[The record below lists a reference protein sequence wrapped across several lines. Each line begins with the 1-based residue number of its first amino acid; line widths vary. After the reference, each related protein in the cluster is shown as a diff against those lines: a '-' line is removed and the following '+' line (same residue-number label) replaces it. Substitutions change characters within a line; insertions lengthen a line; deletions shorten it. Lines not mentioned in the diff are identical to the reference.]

1 MTEGRVA
8 PSTLVFTVQ
17 NWETAQTV
25 TGADDDVDDGDGGAG
40 VAGDGRRLHAEHG
53 DDADD
58 RGGEHIERRRG
69 DDQGA
74 RQPHGR
80 APNKMVT
87 VSAED
92 PDNSR
97 AEEDG
102 TTLTVVDDDEKGLV
116 FTPAAVVEVGEGARQ
131 ASYTVHLNSEPTG
144 PVTVALTTDGA
155 VQASPETLTF
165 TTTMG
170 TTGSWDTAQT
180 VTATVGSAVGA
191 DGYAAALSVAHAAS
205 GGDYGGGDGVSVAGA
220 TRIRIAGAD
229 TTTTATYGVAGR

>member
-1 MTEGRVA
+1 MTTGTAA
-8 PSTLVFTVQ
+8 PVSPATEDDYTLSTATTLTI
-17 NWETAQTV
+17 
-25 TGADDDVDDGDGGAG
+25 
-40 VAGDGRRLHAEHG
+40 VAGNISS
-53 DDADD
+53 
-58 RGGEHIERRRG
+58 GGVVTIR
-69 DDQGA
+69 A
-74 RQPHGR
+74 RDNHVD

-97 AEEDG
+97 AVADG
-102 TTLTVVDDDEKGLV
+102 TTMTVTDATLTVVDDDEKGLV